1 MHHSY
6 FDEYSGLESPIHKL
20 DPRVKIIT
28 LFAFILFIVFSK
40 PTGYLSFFLYGCVLL
55 VLIGF
60 SGIPWSFV
68 FRRSLVIIPFVL
80 MIAVFIPFLKKGEV
94 AGGYSLGSLRLE
106 VTYDGLVVFGNVL
119 IKAFLSI
126 LCVILL
132 MASTRFTRFLR
143 ALEKLRIPK
152 IFTMILSFMYRYIF
166 VVSEELMQMQRAK
179 ESRSAGRAQWFH
191 FKTLANILGVLF
203 VKVYEKGELV
213 YMAMCA
219 RGFNGEIKDAGQ
231 FMISAFDIIFICLI
245 FAVLS
250 TIRIFTG

>member
-1 MHHSY
+1 MQHSY

-28 LFAFILFIVFSK
+28 FFTFILFIVFSK
-40 PTGYLSFFLYGCVLL
+40 PTAYLSFFLYGCVLL
-55 VLIGF
+55 VLIAL
-60 SGIPWSFV
+60 SRIPWRFV
-68 FRRSLVIIPFVL
+68 FLRSMVIVPFVL

-94 AGGYSLGSLRLE
+94 AGGYSFGSLRLQ

-119 IKAFLSI
+119 IKAYLSI
-126 LCVILL
+126 ICVILL
-132 MASTRFTRFLR
+132 MASIRFTRFLR

-166 VVSEELMQMQRAK
+166 VVTEQLMQMQRAK

-191 FKTLANILGVLF
+191 LRTLANMLGVLF

-219 RGFNGEIKDAGQ
+219 RGFNGEIKDAGK
-231 FMISAFDIIFICLI
+231 FMVSGPDIMFISMV

-250 TIRIFTG
+250 AIRIFTG